1 VTEHLL
7 HGRLVNSDGELL
19 AEGPC
24 WLDEAAGQAT
34 LEPERAAGV
43 IQKERGRLSLQLDS
57 GRNIAVS
64 DRPIIISMQGQNGN
78 KNVRRR
84 LFRLRLLDHIPQDA
98 PTSNSVGAPAKFG
111 NNDQAQQGSTGAHE
125 RDNHAQAHNIAQD
138 AGAVGAVGE
147 GSPTSQDVSPRAIG
161 ETPAAR

>member
-1 VTEHLL
+1 MTEHLL
-7 HGRLVNSDGELL
+7 HGRLVNAEGELL

-57 GRNIAVS
+57 GRSLAVS

-78 KNVRRR
+78 KNHRRR
-84 LFRLRLLDHIPQDA
+84 LFRLRLLE
-98 PTSNSVGAPAKFG
+98 SVAG
-111 NNDQAQQGSTGAHE
+111 
-125 RDNHAQAHNIAQD
+125 HNIAQD

-147 GSPTSQDVSPRAIG
+147 GSPASQDAGPRAIG

>member
-1 VTEHLL
+1 MTEHLL
-7 HGRLVNSDGELL
+7 HGRLVNAEGELL

-57 GRNIAVS
+57 GRSLAVS

-78 KNVRRR
+78 KNHRRR
-84 LFRLRLLDHIPQDA
+84 LFRLRLLDDME
-98 PTSNSVGAPAKFG
+98 SN
-111 NNDQAQQGSTGAHE
+111 NAHE

-138 AGAVGAVGE
+138 AGAAGAVGE
-147 GSPTSQDVSPRAIG
+147 GSPTSQDVGPPPKAE